1 MDCSSPLSPDS
12 DDKRE
17 CTNFTPEYDIY
28 NGQYENVNRK
38 NENEPVVGQK
48 RCFRMADLHDNSE
61 LEESQKHG
69 KQAKMTRP
77 IDDLEALLDSDF
89 EEEEDLLA
97 NLPAFGLTP
106 MQRTPASIYM
116 NIRNKC
122 LYI

>member
-1 MDCSSPLSPDS
+1 
-12 DDKRE
+12 
-17 CTNFTPEYDIY
+17 
-28 NGQYENVNRK
+28 
-38 NENEPVVGQK
+38 
-48 RCFRMADLHDNSE
+48 
-61 LEESQKHG
+61 
-69 KQAKMTRP
+69 MTRP

-97 NLPAFGLTP
+97 NLPAFGQTP